1 MKAQNAIVLG
11 IGVSVLLTVLA
22 YKTNDLISGTNI
34 KEIQKPLPLNGIKTT
49 EERLKIQLYEIKKS
63 INTNSKFNNET
74 AFFIDIKIRSG
85 KNRFFIYDLKT
96 DKLIDEGLV
105 AHGSGS
111 ETQVEGTLKFSNT
124 NNSFCTS
131 LGKYSIENSYVGKF
145 GKAYKLFGLEATN
158 SNAFDRN
165 IVLHKYSSVPYEEQE
180 VSICN
185 SLGCPMVNEKF
196 YNRIEKII
204 DNSKKKIILNIY
216 Y

>member
-1 MKAQNAIVLG
+1 MKTQNAILLG

-34 KEIQKPLPLNGIKTT
+34 KEIQKLLPLNGIKTT

-74 AFFIDIKIRSG
+74 AFFIDMKIRSG

-111 ETQVEGTLKFSNT
+111 ETQVEGTLKFSNK
-124 NNSFCTS
+124 NNSFCSS

-145 GKAYKLFGLEATN
+145 GKAYKLFGLDTSN
-158 SNAFDRN
+158 SNAFERN

>member
-1 MKAQNAIVLG
+1 MNKV
-11 IGVSVLLTVLA
+11 
-22 YKTNDLISGTNI
+22 
-34 KEIQKPLPLNGIKTT
+34 
-49 EERLKIQLYEIKKS
+49 KKLVD
-63 INTNSKFNNET
+63 TNSKFNNGI
-74 AFFIDIKIRSG
+74 AFFIDMKIHSG
-85 KNRFFIYDLKT
+85 KNRFFIYDLKNN
-96 DKLIDEGLV
+96 KLIDDGLV

-111 ETQVEGTLKFSNT
+111 EMQVAGILKFSNT

-165 IVLHKYSSVPYEEQE
+165 IVLHKYTDVPYEEQE
-180 VSICN
+180 APICN

-204 DNSKKKIILNIY
+204 DNSKTKIILNIY